1 MNRHRTAV
9 VIVLSA
15 LALGIAGDVLLRW
28 VPWGVNALLWT
39 VLFCVAARVCAG
51 SEGRRAALF
60 PMLCALLAAGGILW
74 RESNVLVALDVL
86 LLLACLPMIALAS
99 RGVRIQAAGL
109 AELGA
114 AIAVTGAQSV
124 AGFPQLI
131 LRDLSWKRMPRFGS
145 RGAGVALR
153 GVLIA
158 APALLIFGLLLTSA
172 DERFAGMFRELIV
185 FDIREQ
191 ALHVIMTGIIAA
203 ICAGYLRSLALSG
216 AMPRLGRPEILRLP
230 AAETNVALALV
241 NVLFALFVIV
251 QFRYFFGA
259 APAQLAQYARRGFF
273 ELVWVV
279 ALVVPM
285 LLLLEWLVGKGRGF
299 RLFRVMALV
308 QVALVFVIAA
318 SALRRMQLYR
328 DAFGLTRLRFFTT
341 AFMIWLAALLI
352 WFVCTVLTGRRHR
365 FALGALATGMAIVV
379 ALHVI
384 NPDRIIVETNVERA
398 RAGQRAFDATYA
410 LSLSD
415 DAMPAIVEHADIAGP
430 QVLKSF
436 ANRPRPAGW
445 RTWNVSRALAR
456 RLATTYESNATPPIA
471 RP

>member
-1 MNRHRTAV
+1 MDRHRTAV
-9 VIVLSA
+9 VIALSA
-15 LALGIAGDVLLRW
+15 LILGITGDVLLRW

-39 VLFCVAARVCAG
+39 VLFCVAARIGAAAE
-51 SEGRRAALF
+51 SRRAGLL
-60 PMLCALLAAGGILW
+60 PTICALLAAGGILW
-74 RESNVLVALDVL
+74 RDSNVLVALDVL
-86 LLLACLPMIALAS
+86 LLLAFLPMIALAS

-109 AELGA
+109 AEIGA

-124 AGFPQLI
+124 AGFPQLL
-131 LRDLSWKRMPRFGS
+131 LRDLSWSRMPRLGS

-153 GVLIA
+153 GALIA

-172 DERFAGMFRELIV
+172 DERFADMLRELIV
-185 FDIREQ
+185 FDISEVVM
-191 ALHVIMTGIIAA
+191 HVVMTAVIAA
-203 ICAGYLRSLALSG
+203 ICTGFLRSLALSG
-216 AMPRLGRPEILRLP
+216 AMPRLARPESLTLP
-230 AAETNVALALV
+230 AAETNVALGLV
-241 NVLFALFVIV
+241 NLLFALFVGV

-285 LLLLEWLVGKGRGF
+285 LLVLEWLVDKSRGF
-299 RLFRVMALV
+299 RLFRALALV

-341 AFMIWLAALLI
+341 AFIIWLAALLV

-365 FALGALATGMAIVV
+365 FALGALATGMAVVV
-379 ALHVI
+379 ALHAI

-398 RAGQRAFDATYA
+398 RAGQRAFDGTYA
-410 LSLSD
+410 ATLSD
-415 DAMPAIVEHADIAGP
+415 DAMPAIVEHAGVVGP
-430 QVLKSF
+430 LVLKSF
-436 ANRPRPAGW
+436 ANRQRPVGW
-445 RTWNVSRALAR
+445 RTWNVSRALAN
-456 RLATTYESNATPPIA
+456 RLAHNVVGS
-471 RP
+471 R